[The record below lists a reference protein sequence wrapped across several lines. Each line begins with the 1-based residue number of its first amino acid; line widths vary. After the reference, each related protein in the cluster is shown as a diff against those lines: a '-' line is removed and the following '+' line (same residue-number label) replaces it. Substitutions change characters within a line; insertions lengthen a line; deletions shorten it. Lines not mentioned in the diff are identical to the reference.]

1 MSTLLLLIAL
11 RISWQGNA
19 ESFRVYMS
27 SGNLVTIIET
37 KDKSITLE
45 LPELPRVSVSAV
57 DGGRESELQPVVVKT
72 DMSCEWYAERLEKT
86 CGKKCSKVKR

>member
-1 MSTLLLLIAL
+1 MTTLLLLIAL
-11 RISWQGNA
+11 RISWTGNA

-37 KDKSITLE
+37 KDKAITLE

-57 DGGRESELQPVVVKT
+57 EGSRESELVPVVVKT
-72 DMSCEWYAERLEKT
+72 DMSCERYAERLVKT
-86 CGKKCSKVKR
+86 CGKKCGRVKR

>member
-1 MSTLLLLIAL
+1 MTTLLLLIAL

-19 ESFRVYMS
+19 ESYRVYMS

-57 DGGRESELQPVVVKT
+57 DGGRESELEPVVVKT
-72 DMSCEWYAERLEKT
+72 DASCERYAERLVKT
-86 CGKKCSKVKR
+86 CGKKCSKEKR